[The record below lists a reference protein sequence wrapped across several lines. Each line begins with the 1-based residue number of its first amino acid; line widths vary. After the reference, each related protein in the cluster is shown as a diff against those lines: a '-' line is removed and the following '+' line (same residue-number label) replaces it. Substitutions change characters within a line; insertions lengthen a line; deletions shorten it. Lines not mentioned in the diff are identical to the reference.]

1 VDSALE
7 MIVLLD
13 SHALRVK
20 TTEGKL
26 PLHMAIESGKRL
38 KDLKAMINLA
48 PETLSIS
55 DPLNGLFPFQMVA
68 CGSSIIP
75 NNGNISAKMAHTKS
89 KIVSTEENAQKPC
102 SICKMYE
109 LEKLITI
116 FSMLRAKPSV
126 IDRKKEDFGNN

>member
-48 PETLSIS
+48 PKTLSIS

-89 KIVSTEENAQKPC
+89 KIVSTEENAQKSC

-116 FSMLRAKPSV
+116 FSMLRSKPSV
-126 IDRKKEDFGNN
+126 INREKEDFRNN